1 MRSSHCWLLVGVDL
15 AWRVADD
22 HPIEPIRMLLRQ
34 AERGGAAHG
43 QAGEMRF
50 SYCERIHQ
58 RERIGDQQV
67 EGVAAS
73 RRLGRAVPALIV
85 AQHAERTPEFA
96 RLLLPHR
103 QIGRERV
110 AQDEPGR
117 AVGPVHLVID
127 GDAVGL
133 DLHEHAFLQPARCRV
148 AD

>member
-1 MRSSHCWLLVGVDL
+1 
-15 AWRVADD
+15 
-22 HPIEPIRMLLRQ
+22 MLLRQ

-67 EGVAAS
+67 EGVAAG
-73 RRLGRAVPALIV
+73 RHLGRAVPALIV
-85 AQHAERTPEFA
+85 AQHAERAPKFA
-96 RLLLPHR
+96 CLRLPHR
-103 QIGRERV
+103 QLGRERV
-110 AQDEPGR
+110 AQDQPGR
-117 AVGPVHLVID
+117 AVGSVHLIIE

-133 DLHEHAFLQPARCRV
+133 DLHAHTFLQPARCRV